1 MITNCANCLNEAIFA
16 YQVTG
21 SYSIK
26 YCSRH
31 MPRFL
36 STPKYSGRVVKM
48 SDLQK
53 AEATEIAPKVSKK
66 KSSTPAP
73 APVVEETPVVEEA
86 PAEEVVEEATPE
98 VTEAE

>member
-1 MITNCANCLNEAIFA
+1 MITTCANCLNEAIYA

-31 MPRFL
+31 TPKFL
-36 STPKYSGRVVKM
+36 RTPKYAGRLVKM
-48 SDLQK
+48 SDIK
-53 AEATEIAPKVSKK
+53 VPEVEAKTSKK
-66 KSSTPAP
+66 KTSTPAP
-73 APVVEETPVVEEA
+73 APVVEEAPVEEVV
-86 PAEEVVEEATPE
+86 EEVVEEATPE

>member
-1 MITNCANCLNEAIFA
+1 MITTCANCLNEAIYA

-31 MPRFL
+31 TPKFL
-36 STPKYSGRVVKM
+36 KTPKYAGRLVKM
-48 SDLQK
+48 SDIK
-53 AEATEIAPKVSKK
+53 VPEVEAKTSKK
-66 KSSTPAP
+66 KPSTPAP
-73 APVVEETPVVEEA
+73 APVVEESPVEEVV
-86 PAEEVVEEATPE
+86 EEVVEEAAPE

>member
-1 MITNCANCLNEAIFA
+1 MITSCANCLNEAIFA

-53 AEATEIAPKVSKK
+53 AAETEVAPKSSKK
-66 KSSTPAP
+66 KTSA
-73 APVVEETPVVEEA
+73 PVVEEA
-86 PAEEVVEEATPE
+86 PVEEVAEESTPE

>member
-1 MITNCANCLNEAIFA
+1 MITTCANCLNEAIYA

-31 MPRFL
+31 
-36 STPKYSGRVVKM
+36 TPKFLKTTKYAGRLVKM
-48 SDLQK
+48 SDLK
-53 AEATEIAPKVSKK
+53 VPEAETKTSKK